1 MINNI
6 DPPNLMI
13 SPTSWPINTPTT
25 WIIIPSRMNRFVFV
39 LYSCSIFLCPFALG
53 GVSQSENRAC
63 SRLVSPLVNQTQ
75 AEEMKS
81 SLCVSS
87 EALRLPFLE
96 HKGRKRSCAC
106 LPSVARNFL
115 RIPDDDC
122 LQRCKLLSA
131 DFSRLIVLTVYG
143 LVPFIVSFTI

>member
-1 MINNI
+1 MINNT
-6 DPPNLMI
+6 DPPNLMR
-13 SPTSWPINTPTT
+13 SPTSWPTITPTT

-39 LYSCSIFLCPFALG
+39 LYSCNIFLCPFALVG
-53 GVSQSENRAC
+53 ASQSENRAR
-63 SRLVSPLVNQTQ
+63 SRFVSPPVNQTQ

-96 HKGRKRSCAC
+96 HKGRKRGCAY

-115 RIPDDDC
+115 RISDDDC
-122 LQRCKLLSA
+122 LQHCKLLFGGFLPA
-131 DFSRLIVLTVYG
+131 L
-143 LVPFIVSFTI
+143 SF